1 MPKEER
7 PRRSGAE
14 ERLRR
19 RSGACLWSPIP
30 AALAVPPVAQRPLW
44 PSFGHPGDGTCG
56 WLMTAMENV
65 GCTFPLATM
74 PLGTGNDLARTLRWG
89 HGLTGSMRRE
99 QWLRRVARANIVGL
113 DRWCASPPDPG
124 LGLGPGGE
132 GEAPRVVVVWAAG
145 AWVVGARVAG
155 ARARGRGWR
164 GRGPGLRLVNP
175 YHPTP
180 TPNPTRRVRLYDCK
194 EQITGLPPTFVAGQ
208 QTPASSTASSSSS
221 AASTAREYNGVF
233 NNYMG
238 LGIEAH
244 AIYAFHKAR
253 EANPERFSGRLKNQ
267 ALMGALGLPTT
278 GLCGCCC
285 PAPQLKPRLKL
296 SVRRATAQGGAG
308 AAHISPWEEV
318 ELPSHLKAIILVN
331 IPSHSAGA
339 YPWGSARSAVP
350 QDYADGIIEVVGTV
364 NALHGLAYLSLNKA
378 LHLRRGP
385 GCFKRLAQ
393 AAEVRLELLEPL
405 HVQVDGEPWL
415 QPAGTFAISCKGK
428 SNVRPLIAS
437 AQPALRP
444 DPEPSNPSL
453 DPSPAHSRRPIP
465 LSGAARAHRE
475 GVAPQPDGTAQEA
488 AGVGPSRGPCH
499 VAASRGH

>member
-1 MPKEER
+1 MSALVPAAVVSDAVTTATSQEQLLSETDSNVDDR
-7 PRRSGAE
+7 VRTPPLEAEVVVSDALVMIEGSRIPLLVFVNSRSGGQQGKPLLAQFSSWLRPE
-14 ERLRR
+14 QVIDLATTKPEDALRR
-19 RSGACLWSPIP
+19 F
-30 AALAVPPVAQRPLW
+30 AAVDDLRVLVC
-44 PSFGHPGDGTCG
+44 GGDGTCG

-99 QWLRRVARANIVGL
+99 QWLRRVAQANIVGL
-113 DRWCASPPDPG
+113 DRW
-124 LGLGPGGE
+124 
-132 GEAPRVVVVWAAG
+132 
-145 AWVVGARVAG
+145 
-155 ARARGRGWR
+155 
-164 GRGPGLRLVNP
+164 
-175 YHPTP
+175 
-180 TPNPTRRVRLYDCK
+180 RVRLYDCK

-428 SNVRPLIAS
+428 SNVLLAPTAKELRRS
-437 AQPALRP
+437 QTAQPKKP
-444 DPEPSNPSL
+444 
-453 DPSPAHSRRPIP
+453 PA
-465 LSGAARAHRE
+465 
-475 GVAPQPDGTAQEA
+475 
-488 AGVGPSRGPCH
+488 
-499 VAASRGH
+499 

>member
-1 MPKEER
+1 MSALVPAAVVSDAVTTATSQEQLLSETDSNVDDR
-7 PRRSGAE
+7 VRTPPLEAEVVVSDALVMIEGSRIPLLVFVNSRSGGQQGKPLLAQFSSWLRPE
-14 ERLRR
+14 QVIDLATTKPEDALRR
-19 RSGACLWSPIP
+19 F
-30 AALAVPPVAQRPLW
+30 AAVDDLRVLVC
-44 PSFGHPGDGTCG
+44 GGDGTCG

-113 DRWCASPPDPG
+113 DRW
-124 LGLGPGGE
+124 
-132 GEAPRVVVVWAAG
+132 
-145 AWVVGARVAG
+145 
-155 ARARGRGWR
+155 
-164 GRGPGLRLVNP
+164 
-175 YHPTP
+175 
-180 TPNPTRRVRLYDCK
+180 RVRLYDCK

-428 SNVRPLIAS
+428 SNVLLAPTAKELRRS
-437 AQPALRP
+437 QTAQPKKP
-444 DPEPSNPSL
+444 
-453 DPSPAHSRRPIP
+453 PA
-465 LSGAARAHRE
+465 
-475 GVAPQPDGTAQEA
+475 
-488 AGVGPSRGPCH
+488 
-499 VAASRGH
+499 

>member
-1 MPKEER
+1 MSALVPAAVVSDAVTTATSQEQLLSETDSNVDDR
-7 PRRSGAE
+7 VRTPPLEAEVVVSDALVMIEGSRIPLLVFVNSRSGGQQGKPLLAQFSSWLRPE
-14 ERLRR
+14 QVIDLATTKPEDALRR
-19 RSGACLWSPIP
+19 F
-30 AALAVPPVAQRPLW
+30 AAVDDLRVLVC
-44 PSFGHPGDGTCG
+44 GGDGTCG

-99 QWLRRVARANIVGL
+99 QWLRRVAQANIVGL
-113 DRWCASPPDPG
+113 DRW
-124 LGLGPGGE
+124 
-132 GEAPRVVVVWAAG
+132 
-145 AWVVGARVAG
+145 
-155 ARARGRGWR
+155 
-164 GRGPGLRLVNP
+164 
-175 YHPTP
+175 
-180 TPNPTRRVRLYDCK
+180 RVRLYDCK

-364 NALHGLAYLSLNKA
+364 NALHGLAYLSLNKV

-428 SNVRPLIAS
+428 SNVLLAPTAKELRRS
-437 AQPALRP
+437 QTAQPKKP
-444 DPEPSNPSL
+444 
-453 DPSPAHSRRPIP
+453 PA
-465 LSGAARAHRE
+465 
-475 GVAPQPDGTAQEA
+475 
-488 AGVGPSRGPCH
+488 
-499 VAASRGH
+499 